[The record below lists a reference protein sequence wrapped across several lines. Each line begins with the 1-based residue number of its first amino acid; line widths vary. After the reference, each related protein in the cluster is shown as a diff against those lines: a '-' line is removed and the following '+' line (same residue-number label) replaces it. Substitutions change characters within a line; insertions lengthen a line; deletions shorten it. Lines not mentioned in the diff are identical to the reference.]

1 MSGQLDPKGQSNPN
15 GVDEDFTELSD
26 EELGKKLAEDSAEQ
40 DNQEVEVKEEEPEK
54 GQPLP
59 KTEDPKE
66 PESKESVDQSEEELK
81 KAHEALKKEHENL
94 QMLYGRLTNEVGELR
109 RLVPD
114 KPTQNDFD
122 DDSVKATEQLQER
135 NNKLNQIQA
144 KEREAQILAMR
155 QSNLAFHTEH
165 TPDLKANLEGIRQVL
180 IKEDGIDSDSVNRF
194 IGNILDMN
202 PFAINQLNKRY
213 KQQIEIN
220 KLKKQIEE
228 LKTSSGKA
236 VKKMVA
242 INNQAPSVTSGT
254 GESQNSDDGVIT
266 DPVLIASM
274 SQKDLESQLVS
285 SLKKEKL
292 NNG

>member
-40 DNQEVEVKEEEPEK
+40 DSQEVEVKEEEPEK

-109 RLVPD
+109 KLVPD